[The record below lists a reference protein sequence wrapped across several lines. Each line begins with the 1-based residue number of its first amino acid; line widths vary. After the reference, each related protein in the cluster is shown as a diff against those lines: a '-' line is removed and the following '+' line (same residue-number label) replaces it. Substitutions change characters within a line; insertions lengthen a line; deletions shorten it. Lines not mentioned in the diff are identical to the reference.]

1 MTFWDHLE
9 VLRGS
14 LVKAVVAV
22 AVCAVAAFVCK
33 DWLFAVVMAPSRPDF
48 ITYRLMDK
56 ASSIFNFQF
65 SIFNFRIDLFNP
77 DLAARFVIHMRMALW
92 MGVLLV
98 SPYLLFLL
106 FQFVAPG
113 LYEHERRYA
122 IRSVI
127 GGYVMFLLGVAL
139 NYFVIFPFAFRFLG
153 TYQVDP
159 SVPNQI
165 ALSSYIGMLLT
176 LCLVMG
182 VLFELPVLSWLLGK
196 VGFLKAQWMT
206 RYRKHAVV
214 VILVLAA
221 VITPTGDAFT
231 LALVALPIYLLY
243 ELSIL
248 LVRRT
253 ERRCKKSNNH
263 AQ

>member
-9 VLRGS
+9 ELRGTILRA
-14 LVKAVVAV
+14 LVATAIV
-22 AVCAVAAFVCK
+22 AVAAFVCK

-48 ITYRLMDK
+48 ITYRLLNRLLGE
-56 ASSIFNFQF
+56 AGH
-65 SIFNFRIDLFNP
+65 FRVALFNP
-77 DLAARFVIHMRMALW
+77 DLAAQFVIHMRMALW
-92 MGVLLV
+92 AGVLVV
-98 SPYLLFLL
+98 SPYILYLLFR
-106 FQFVAPG
+106 FVAPG
-113 LYEHERRYA
+113 LYAHERRYA
-122 IRSVI
+122 VGAVV

-196 VGFLKAQWMT
+196 VGLLKAQWMT
-206 RYRKHAVV
+206 RYRKHAVI
-214 VILVLAA
+214 VILILAA

-248 LVRRT
+248 LVHRT
-253 ERRCKKSNNH
+253 E
-263 AQ
+263 QQ

>member
-9 VLRGS
+9 ELRGTI
-14 LVKAVVAV
+14 LRALAATAIV
-22 AVCAVAAFVCK
+22 AVAAFVCK
-33 DWLFAVVMAPSRPDF
+33 DWLFAVIMAPSRPDF
-48 ITYRLMDK
+48 ITYRLLDRLLGDTG
-56 ASSIFNFQF
+56 
-65 SIFNFRIDLFNP
+65 NFRVALFNP
-77 DLAARFVIHMRMALW
+77 DLAAQFVIHMRMALW
-92 MGVLLV
+92 AGVLVV
-98 SPYLLFLL
+98 SPYILYLLFR
-106 FQFVAPG
+106 FVAPG
-113 LYEHERRYA
+113 LYAHERRYA
-122 IRSVI
+122 VGAVV

-196 VGFLKAQWMT
+196 VGLLKAQWMT

-253 ERRCKKSNNH
+253 EQQKTRI
-263 AQ
+263 

>member
-9 VLRGS
+9 ELRGTI
-14 LVKAVVAV
+14 LRALAATAIV
-22 AVCAVAAFVCK
+22 AVAAFVCK

-48 ITYRLMDK
+48 ITYRLLDRLLGD
-56 ASSIFNFQF
+56 AGR
-65 SIFNFRIDLFNP
+65 FRVDLFNP
-77 DLAARFVIHMRMALW
+77 ELAAQFVIHMRMALW
-92 MGVLLV
+92 AGVLVV
-98 SPYLLFLL
+98 SPYILYLLFR
-106 FQFVAPG
+106 FVAPG
-113 LYEHERRYA
+113 LYAHERRYA
-122 IRSVI
+122 VRAVA

-196 VGFLKAQWMT
+196 VGLLKAQWMA

-253 ERRCKKSNNH
+253 EQQKTRI
-263 AQ
+263 